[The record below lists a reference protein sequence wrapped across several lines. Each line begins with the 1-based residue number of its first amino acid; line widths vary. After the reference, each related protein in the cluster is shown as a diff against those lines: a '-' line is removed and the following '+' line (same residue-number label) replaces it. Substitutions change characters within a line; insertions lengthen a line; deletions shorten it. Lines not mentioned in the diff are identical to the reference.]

1 MLAATAVSSVGNGL
15 SFVAL
20 PLLAIRVTSNPGLVA
35 GVAVASRLPW
45 LLVGLAAGALA
56 DRLPRARTLAA
67 VEGGRAALVV
77 AMALAAATGHSPI
90 LLLFVVAF
98 ALGSLETLFFGL
110 IQGGLP
116 ELVADH
122 QLEAA
127 NGRLAT
133 VEASGQFLV
142 GPALG
147 GLLFVAARALP
158 FAVDAASFA
167 VSGILLAAAF
177 AGLARPVAAS
187 AGRLRDDIAVGLRYF
202 AKTPIIRVL
211 TAVLAAFALFQA
223 LATATLV
230 LYALHRLHIGVAGY
244 GLFVTVTAVGDVG
257 GGLLA
262 ARVSARLPTRVLL
275 VSAGVGTGVCYL
287 ALGLVPVIGVALPAL
302 MFEGIAVTMGVV
314 ASMALRQRIIPRDL
328 LGRVGNTVRV
338 VVYGS
343 VPLGALLGGFVASR
357 FGLAAPFVVAG
368 TGQVLVLAV
377 LARPLLRDERRP
389 AMAPGGLAGVRA

>member
-1 MLAATAVSSVGNGL
+1 VQAATT
-15 SFVAL
+15 L
-20 PLLAIRVTSNPGLVA
+20 PVFLVI
-35 GVAVASRLPW
+35 LP
-45 LLVGLAAGALA
+45 AGALA
-56 DRLPRARTLAA
+56 DMVDRRRFLLITQAWM
-67 VEGGRAALVV
+67 VV
-77 AMALAAATGHSPI
+77 AASLLGIFTLLGLVTPWL
-90 LLLFVVAF
+90 LLLFTFILGLGAVMNDPAWQAITPDIVCRENHAPAVALNSVGF
-98 ALGSLETLFFGL
+98 N
-110 IQGGLP
+110 
-116 ELVADH
+116 VAR
-122 QLEAA
+122 A
-127 NGRLAT
+127 
-133 VEASGQFLV
+133 V

-230 LYALHRLHIGVAGY
+230 LYALHRLHVGVAGY

-389 AMAPGGLAGVRA
+389 AMAPGGLAGVGA